1 MSSPSAFN
9 TMSSIVQSHSIQTT
23 TNDFF
28 PISIQGTA
36 MQIHADAA
44 IITPPN
50 NPSSRC
56 RDVFLRLNQR
66 LGHSFGSAFAFAMG
80 IENYDQANP
89 DHKDLVRIGMSEL
102 RKQIIQIISDL
113 QRLNF
118 ITPELYS
125 AMIGARDMLGK
136 IDQLDSAAS
145 QYPQLIDEKVT
156 LTFGWAACVI
166 ETNSEII
173 DYELIAEILSELM
186 TLKTLMSST
195 NLPAETRILF
205 KRLIDSLERAAIEAN
220 FTGLGPIKRAVREA
234 KHDAEDVSDQLKQEN
249 TNMSDGHKDF
259 LTSASGVFEKVGKIV
274 SGAKEVAAIVAPA
287 VAILIS

>member
-1 MSSPSAFN
+1 MP
-9 TMSSIVQSHSIQTT
+9 
-23 TNDFF
+23 
-28 PISIQGTA
+28 
-36 MQIHADAA
+36 IHADAR
-44 IITPPN
+44 IITTPN

-56 RDVFLRLNQR
+56 RDILLRFNQR
-66 LGHSFGSAFAFAMG
+66 LGHSFGDAFAFAMG
-80 IENYDQANP
+80 IENYEAGNP

-102 RKQIIQIISDL
+102 RKQIIQIMGDL
-113 QRLNF
+113 QQLNF

-125 AMIGARDMLGK
+125 AMIGARDMLGR

-145 QYPQLIDEKVT
+145 QYPQLTDEKVA

-186 TLKTLMSST
+186 ALKTLMTST

-234 KHDAEDVSDQLKQEN
+234 KHDAEDVSDKLKEEN
-249 TNMSDGHKDF
+249 SNMSNGHKDF
-259 LTSASGVFEKVGKIV
+259 LTSVSDVFEKVGKIV
-274 SGAKEVAAIVAPA
+274 SGAKEVAAIVAPVA
-287 VAILIS
+287 AILIS